1 LETADAF
8 PAETTDRRKVMN
20 GRNRIQFA
28 LALVALFGAAL
39 ATLTFGDRVEAVSAA
54 SPEATEVVASGLN
67 NPRGLTFG
75 PDGALYVAEA
85 GSGGAGPCEEGPEG
99 TRCIG
104 TTGSITR
111 VDLRKGTAA
120 RVATGLPSAASPA
133 DGSFA
138 TGPHDVSLHG
148 RGQMYVTI
156 GYGGNPDSRTT
167 NLGPAGAFFARLARA
182 NASGNWS
189 LQQDLGAYESAANPA
204 GDEVDSNPY
213 GVLALAGRQVV
224 ADAGANAL
232 NEVAANGSVS
242 TLAVFP
248 NRMVEA
254 PPFLELP
261 PGTEIPMDAVPT
273 SVAVGPDGLFYVGQ
287 LTGFPFPVGGANV
300 YRVPPQ
306 GGAPE
311 VHAGGFTAIVD
322 VAFGPDGSLYVLEI
336 AKNGLLAAFIA
347 GDWTGALIRV
357 APDGTRTEIAPGSLF
372 APGGVAVG
380 SDGALYVSN
389 NSIFSGTGQV
399 LRIEP

>member
-1 LETADAF
+1 
-8 PAETTDRRKVMN
+8 MN
-20 GRNRIQFA
+20 NGNRASGKRLSIA
-28 LALVALFGAAL
+28 LALVALFGAAGW
-39 ATLTFGDRVEAVSAA
+39 AFIFGDRVGKASAA
-54 SPEATEVVASGLN
+54 RLEATEVVAFDLN

-99 TRCIG
+99 TRCFG
-104 TTGSITR
+104 PTGSITR
-111 VDLRKGTAA
+111 VDLRTETSA
-120 RVATGLPSAASPA
+120 RVVTGLPSAASPA

-138 TGPHDVSLHG
+138 KGSFATGPHDVSLHG
-148 RGQMYVTI
+148 QGQMFVTI

-167 NLGPAGAFFARLARA
+167 NLGTAGANFARLVRA

-189 LQQDLGAYESAANPA
+189 LQQDLGAYEAAANPT

-213 GVLALAGRQVV
+213 GLLALAGRQVV
-224 ADAGANAL
+224 ADAGGNAL
-232 NEVAANGSVS
+232 NEVAANGQIS

-248 NRMVEA
+248 DRMVEA
-254 PPFLELP
+254 PDFLGEP

-273 SVAVGPDGLFYVGQ
+273 SVAVGPDGGYYVGQ
-287 LTGFPFPVGGANV
+287 LTGFPFPVGGANI
-300 YRVPPQ
+300 YRVPAQ
-306 GGAPE
+306 GGTPE

-322 VAFGPDGSLYVLEI
+322 IAFGPDGSLYVLEI

-347 GDWTGALIRV
+347 NDWTGALIRV
-357 APDGTRTEIAPGSLF
+357 APDGTRSEIAAGVLF

-380 SDGALYVSN
+380 SDGAIYVTN
-389 NSIFSGTGQV
+389 NSIFSGTGEV